1 MNLWTDGSNTAEQSL
16 CFQGIMWEKDI
27 LLQIPEY
34 SKAVPINHLLLV
46 GGKKFFTSFMT
57 HVVRRQCGSSPA
69 IRSIRSEEPSLS
81 AARTPRGSSAGA
93 VLNSRNWGW
102 WQKCASR
109 EGPALSYKS
118 SAFGRDGISSIS
130 FVRDPP
136 STAPKQGARSQLC
149 CPESKGLQTCT
160 CNPCLNVASP

>member
-1 MNLWTDGSNTAEQSL
+1 MSTQHVPTVVPRGTNGTRGTFSLKLCWFWLVMNLWTDGSNTAEQSL

-57 HVVRRQCGSSPA
+57 HIVRRQCGSSPA

-93 VLNSRNWGW
+93 VPNSRNWG
-102 WQKCASR
+102 
-109 EGPALSYKS
+109 
-118 SAFGRDGISSIS
+118 
-130 FVRDPP
+130 V
-136 STAPKQGARSQLC
+136 
-149 CPESKGLQTCT
+149 
-160 CNPCLNVASP
+160 VAEVCVT